1 MIKHLHEQ
9 LIKKEISAVELAQD
23 ALKNIADFDP
33 HVRAF
38 ITVAKDYALSRAR
51 EADAKIAQGANI
63 GILTGI
69 PFSAKDVFCVRGM
82 KTTAGAKI
90 LQNYISPYSATAFEK
105 IERAGGVLIGKAN
118 CDAFGHGS
126 STENSD
132 YGTTHNPWNLEYV
145 PGGSSGGSSAAVSA
159 SMGVFSLAEDTGGSI
174 RQPASFTNT
183 VGLKVT
189 YGLVSRFG
197 VIAYASSL
205 DTIGHITRSVED
217 AAIILEHIAGHD
229 PKDLTTS
236 KRDVPRY
243 AENLKSS
250 LKGIRLGIPKEYFTE
265 GLDPRVKTAV
275 EKAIAFFEDQG
286 ALIIEVS
293 LPHTR
298 YAVSAYYLISTSE
311 TSSNLARYDGIGYG
325 YSAQD
330 AGDLLSVFMKSRGQG
345 FGPEAKRRIM
355 LGTYAL
361 SSGYYDAYYKK
372 AQKVRTLIKQD
383 FDAAFERVDSIVCPA
398 SPIPPFKIGEKC
410 DDPLQ
415 MYLADIYTVPIN
427 LAGVPALCVP
437 CGFTEE
443 KLPIGMQ
450 IIGKQFDEQT
460 LLQIG
465 WAYEQAHEW
474 KSKQPIVR

>member
-1 MIKHLHEQ
+1 MIKKLHEQ
-9 LIKKEISAVELAQD
+9 LIKKEVSALELAQE
-23 ALKNIADFDP
+23 AFKNIADFDP

-38 ITVAKDYALSRAR
+38 ITVAKDYAYARAA
-51 EADAKIAQGANI
+51 ETDAKIAEGADI

-69 PFSAKDVFCVRGM
+69 TFSAKDVFCTRGI
-82 KTTAGAKI
+82 KTTAGSKI
-90 LQNYISPYSATAFEK
+90 LQNYIPPYSATAFEK
-105 IERAGGVLIGKAN
+105 IEQAGGVLIGKVN

-132 YGTTHNPWNLEYV
+132 YGTTHNPWNLGYV

-159 SMGVFSLAEDTGGSI
+159 AMGVFSLAEDTGGSI
-174 RQPASFTNT
+174 RQPASFTST

-189 YGLVSRFG
+189 YGRVSRFG

-205 DTIGHITRSVED
+205 DTIGPIARSVED
-217 AAIILEHIAGHD
+217 AAIILEYIAGHD
-229 PKDLTTS
+229 PKDLTTP
-236 KRDVPRY
+236 KREVPRY
-243 AENLKSS
+243 AENLKRS
-250 LKGIRLGIPKEYFTE
+250 LKGLRIGIPKEYFTE
-265 GLDPRVKTAV
+265 GLDLRVKTAV
-275 EKAIAFFEDQG
+275 EKAIVFFEDQG
-286 ALIIEVS
+286 VSISEVS
-293 LPHTR
+293 LPHTK

-325 YSAQD
+325 YSAHD
-330 AGDLLSVFMKSRGQG
+330 AADLLSVFTKSRGQG

-372 AQKVRTLIKQD
+372 AQKVRTLIKRD
-383 FDAAFERVDSIVCPA
+383 FDAVFERVDSIVCPA
-398 SPIPPFKIGEKC
+398 SPTPPFKIGEKC
-410 DDPLQ
+410 DDPMK

-437 CGFTEE
+437 CGFTTEN
-443 KLPIGMQ
+443 LPIGMQ

-460 LLQIG
+460 ILQIG
-465 WAYEQAHEW
+465 YAYEHAHEW
-474 KSKQPIVR
+474 KSKQPVIQ

>member
-189 YGLVSRFG
+189 YGLISRFG